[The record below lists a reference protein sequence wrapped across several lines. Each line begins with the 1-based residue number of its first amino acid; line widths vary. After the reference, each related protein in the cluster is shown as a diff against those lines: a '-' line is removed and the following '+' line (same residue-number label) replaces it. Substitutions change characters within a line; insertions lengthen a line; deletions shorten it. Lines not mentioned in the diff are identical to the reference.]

1 MLTLYS
7 PVGVNN
13 DSADDNLA
21 KDELQM
27 RIGGSIPYCWDCV
40 PEMSSGIAQV
50 ERRCSGEEQG
60 NGTARRVG
68 RAARG
73 GDLARL
79 ARGGVCEVGAL
90 IRERLDAG
98 IAGG

>member
-1 MLTLYS
+1 M
-7 PVGVNN
+7 
-13 DSADDNLA
+13 
-21 KDELQM
+21 
-27 RIGGSIPYCWDCV
+27 
-40 PEMSSGIAQV
+40 

-60 NGTARRVG
+60 NGTDRRG
-68 RAARG
+68 GCAARQRG
-73 GDLARL
+73 EKEAGRARL